1 MKTDRGT
8 QKFHAAARM
17 MACRA
22 QRENRSS
29 LPGSMI
35 AALKTS
41 FQIYR
46 ENLIEFT
53 HWIL

>member
-1 MKTDRGT
+1 MKTVCAV
-8 QKFHAAARM
+8 QKFHADARM
-17 MACRA
+17 MACRV

-35 AALKTS
+35 AALKPS
-41 FQIYR
+41 FQIYS

-53 HWIL
+53 HWML